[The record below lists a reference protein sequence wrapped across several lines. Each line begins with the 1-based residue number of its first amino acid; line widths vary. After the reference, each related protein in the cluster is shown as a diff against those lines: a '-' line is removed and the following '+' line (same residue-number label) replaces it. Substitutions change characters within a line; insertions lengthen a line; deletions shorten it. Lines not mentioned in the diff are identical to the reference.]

1 MTDHGK
7 GPLPYLGL
15 ADLFGV
21 YFASNESVYLV
32 PVADMAPTAGRLRL
46 DLPRNNQRRRI
57 RFASDYEV
65 NRWTL
70 ADLKAL
76 ANGEHHEVGRQ
87 NLALV
92 NSATRVS

>member
-21 YFASNESVYLV
+21 HFGSKESVYLV
-32 PVADMAPTAGRLRL
+32 PVTDVAPTEGRLRL

-57 RFASDYEV
+57 RFASDYEID
-65 NRWTL
+65 RWTV
-70 ADLKAL
+70 ADLQAL
-76 ANGEHHEVGRQ
+76 ASGEGLGAGRRD
-87 NLALV
+87 LAL
-92 NSATRVS
+92 AT